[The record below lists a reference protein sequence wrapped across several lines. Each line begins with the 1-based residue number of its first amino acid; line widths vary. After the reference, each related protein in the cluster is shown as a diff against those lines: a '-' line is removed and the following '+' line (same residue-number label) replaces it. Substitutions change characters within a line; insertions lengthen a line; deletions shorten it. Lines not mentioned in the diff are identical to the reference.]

1 MTNAIVSGRSRRA
14 LLIDGQSLRS
24 FELDD
29 SVVVV
34 SRTRLDLPFLFGDAS
49 DLRTLGNA
57 TAETVERKLQEDSD
71 FTLAL
76 DLVLISLDQELSKD
90 LRQEALEGLADL
102 FVEKAILDRIENVLY
117 SKPLP
122 EDSDLPGALLLVS
135 SEPTSA
141 IVQFLGRLRD
151 YQLLIARVEQAW
163 EAIPQETFGS
173 EDNRKIFREAA
184 LEQGLAR
191 ALVTLEASASTSTF
205 LLKAGLN
212 PSIKGLPN
220 HRQVLQAWIAPFR
233 RLREMPTLLS
243 DQEEKEDFSEEQ
255 RFARRGRI
263 DRRAVLR
270 EAVKRKSVIIEAMRR
285 RDLARVH
292 DLVDELVAYQQTNSE
307 SRHTAKSLCDL
318 AMEAKDLGMTSLQL
332 SLTERSVNIAPG
344 DGWSW
349 AQYADALLGM
359 QRLTEALK
367 AYGQALAF
375 DAGVVAK
382 SGRAEVLKAQ
392 GRFADALAAFDE
404 VISLHPDNVVAKNGR
419 AEVLKAQ
426 GRFADAL
433 AAFDEVISRHPD
445 NVVAKSGRAEVLKAQ
460 GRFADALAAFDEVIS
475 RHPDNVVAKNGRA
488 EVLKAQGRFADA
500 LAAFDEVINL
510 HPDNVVAKSGR
521 AEVLKAQGRFA
532 DALAA
537 FDEVISRHPDNVVAK
552 SGRAEVLKAQ
562 GRFADA
568 LAAFDEVINLHPD
581 DVVAKNGRAE
591 VLKAQGRFAD
601 ALAAFD
607 EVISR
612 HPDNVVA
619 KSGRAEVLKA
629 QGRFADA
636 LAAFDEVINLH
647 PDDVVAKNGRAEV
660 LKAQGRFADALA
672 AFDEV
677 ISRHP
682 DNVVAKSGRAEVL
695 KAQGR
700 FADALAAF
708 DEVINLHPDDVV
720 AKNGRAEVL
729 KAQGRFADALAAFD
743 EVINLHPD
751 DVVAKNGRAEVL
763 KAQGRFADA
772 LAAFDEVISLHPD
785 NVVAKTGRAEV
796 LKAQGRFADA
806 LAAFDQV
813 IGLHPDNRFARNG
826 RSYVL
831 LALHRYHEALDA
843 LPNTA
848 PVDLEDWI
856 AHHIR
861 GMILL
866 RLGQTVDSIKVFN
879 DGLMHSP
886 FLTTKEYFRGALALS
901 WLRNGE
907 LKKAEETLD
916 LLTLPTIQPAADVIR
931 IHVFG
936 AQNDRERAVKA
947 YTNLKSTQYLLQDEL
962 TRELHHRYILENQPT
977 KSEEWLFEKEVD
989 MLLRAA

>member
-1 MTNAIVSGRSRRA
+1 MNAIISGRSRRA

-29 SVVVV
+29 SAVAV

-49 DLRTLGNA
+49 DLRTIENA
-57 TAETVERKLQEDSD
+57 TAQTVERKLREDSD

-76 DLVLISLDQELSKD
+76 DLVLISFDQELSED
-90 LRQEALEGLADL
+90 LRQEALEGLAEL
-102 FVEKAILDRIENVLY
+102 FAEKTILDRVENVLY

-122 EDSDLPGALLLVS
+122 EDSDLPGALSLVS
-135 SEPTSA
+135 SDQTST

-151 YQLLIARVEQAW
+151 YQLLITRVDQAW
-163 EAIPQETFGS
+163 EAIPKETFGG
-173 EDNRKIFREAA
+173 EGNRKIFRVAA
-184 LEQGLAR
+184 LEEGLAR
-191 ALVTLEASASTSTF
+191 TLVTLEASASTFTF

-212 PSIKGLPN
+212 PSIQRLPN

-233 RLREMPTLLS
+233 RLREMPMLVS
-243 DQEEKEDFSEEQ
+243 DQEEKEAFSEEQ
-255 RFARRGRI
+255 RFARRGKI

-270 EAVKRKSVIIEAMRR
+270 EAVKRKSVIIEAMHR

-307 SRHTAKSLCDL
+307 SQHTAKSLCDL

-367 AYGQALAF
+367 AYGQAIAF

-382 SGRAEVLKAQ
+382 NGWAEVLKAQ

-404 VISLHPDNVVAKNGR
+404 VISLY
-419 AEVLKAQ
+419 
-426 GRFADAL
+426 
-433 AAFDEVISRHPD
+433 PD

-475 RHPDNVVAKNGRA
+475 
-488 EVLKAQGRFADA
+488 LY
-500 LAAFDEVINL
+500 
-510 HPDNVVAKSGR
+510 
-521 AEVLKAQGRFA
+521 
-532 DALAA
+532 
-537 FDEVISRHPDNVVAK
+537 
-552 SGRAEVLKAQ
+552 
-562 GRFADA
+562 
-568 LAAFDEVINLHPD
+568 PD
-581 DVVAKNGRAE
+581 D
-591 VLKAQGRFAD
+591 
-601 ALAAFD
+601 
-607 EVISR
+607 
-612 HPDNVVA
+612 
-619 KSGRAEVLKA
+619 
-629 QGRFADA
+629 
-636 LAAFDEVINLH
+636 
-647 PDDVVAKNGRAEV
+647 
-660 LKAQGRFADALA
+660 
-672 AFDEV
+672 
-677 ISRHP
+677 
-682 DNVVAKSGRAEVL
+682 
-695 KAQGR
+695 
-700 FADALAAF
+700 
-708 DEVINLHPDDVV
+708 
-720 AKNGRAEVL
+720 
-729 KAQGRFADALAAFD
+729 
-743 EVINLHPD
+743 
-751 DVVAKNGRAEVL
+751 
-763 KAQGRFADA
+763 
-772 LAAFDEVISLHPD
+772 
-785 NVVAKTGRAEV
+785 
-796 LKAQGRFADA
+796 
-806 LAAFDQV
+806 
-813 IGLHPDNRFARNG
+813 RFARNG

-831 LALHRYHEALDA
+831 LALHRYHDALDA

-848 PVDLEDWI
+848 PVDLQDWI
-856 AHHIR
+856 AQHIR

-879 DGLMHSP
+879 YGLMNSP
-886 FLTTKEYFRGALALS
+886 FLTTREYFRGALALS

-916 LLTLPTIQPAADVIR
+916 LVTLATIQPAADVIR

-977 KSEEWLFEKEVD
+977 KSEEWVFEKEVD